1 MPGKSRRVRPQM
13 IQAGSNSG
21 WTAYRAS
28 PEPLPGPFSEGK
40 APLGRYCPNRRGR
53 GKYDPSRAGGG
64 GVPGRPGCGHGDR
77 PVPPGF
83 AGVSVWRPAFVACA
97 SSAGSGDC
105 SICGPGNNDGRSRT
119 PGHSRSPGKT
129 VDAVVLHGS
138 PWRRFRRAGTTATEQ
153 GKRDLIYR
161 GWSVRFF
168 GPVQKARSGADGRGC
183 PIPAPAYRSRSAD
196 DCSIPHYRR
205 PAQCRSVDSALSVHR
220 PLTPDGCLHGPLEPW
235 SGPRTAPWAARPAR

>member
-1 MPGKSRRVRPQM
+1 M
-13 IQAGSNSG
+13 
-21 WTAYRAS
+21 
-28 PEPLPGPFSEGK
+28 
-40 APLGRYCPNRRGR
+40 GRYCLNRRGR
-53 GKYDPSRAGGG
+53 GKYDPSRAGAG

-83 AGVSVWRPAFVACA
+83 SGVSAWRPAFVACA

-105 SICGPGNNDGRSRT
+105 SIGDPGNNAGRSRT

-129 VDAVVLHGS
+129 VGAVALHGS
-138 PWRRFRRAGTTATEQ
+138 PWRRFRRAGTTAPQ
-153 GKRDLIYR
+153 HGKRGLIYG

-168 GPVQKARSGADGRGC
+168 GPAQKARSGADGRGC

-196 DCSIPHYRR
+196 DDSIPDYRR
-205 PAQCRSVDSALSVHR
+205 PAQCRRVDSALSVHR
-220 PLTPDGCLHGPLEPW
+220 PLTPDGCLHGTIGAV

>member
-1 MPGKSRRVRPQM
+1 MRVQIRGGRHIGPPRSRFPVHFRR
-13 IQAGSNSG
+13 
-21 WTAYRAS
+21 
-28 PEPLPGPFSEGK
+28 GK

-138 PWRRFRRAGTTATEQ
+138 PWPRFRRAGRTATEH

-168 GPVQKARSGADGRGC
+168 GPVQKARPATDGRGF
-183 PIPAPAYRSRSAD
+183 PIPPSAPPRQSLGK
-196 DCSIPHYRR
+196 PRR
-205 PAQCRSVDSALSVHR
+205 
-220 PLTPDGCLHGPLEPW
+220 
-235 SGPRTAPWAARPAR
+235 